1 MAKTPSQNQGAF
13 SFFDEVEK
21 VDPLPKPRKHSLKP
35 PAQIEV
41 MEESPVEAVPPA
53 KVSGDQEK
61 EPPVESADAGTVEAF
76 QEETVKKQDLEIK
89 VAEDK
94 SFISEEEV
102 SDTDETDQPDF
113 TGKVSASEDAGA
125 EIVEAFPEETVK
137 KQGSEIKEIDNQTFI
152 SEEVVSDADE
162 TDQQEFTGKI
172 PVTDPDRLFERRSTR
187 GRKSVKEHTIAAG
200 MIEMPDDEVL
210 FSKQY
215 YSMGEVTTMF
225 KENHSLIRYW
235 ESEFDILKPKK
246 NGKGDRFF
254 RPVDVKNLYLIYDLL
269 RRRKFTIEGAREY
282 LKNNKNAGE
291 RLAAVQSLEKI
302 KAFFLELKAT
312 L

>member
-21 VDPLPKPRKHSLKP
+21 VDPLPKPRKHSLRP
-35 PAQIEV
+35 PAQIEA
-41 MEESPVEAVPPA
+41 MEESPVEAVPVA
-53 KVSGDQEK
+53 KVNGDQEK
-61 EPPVESADAGTVEAF
+61 EHPVKDAGIVEAF
-76 QEETVKKQDLEIK
+76 PEDTVKKQDFETKI
-89 VAEDK
+89 ADNQQ
-94 SFISEEEV
+94 SITEEV
-102 SDTDETDQPDF
+102 MSETDQPDF
-113 TGKVSASEDAGA
+113 
-125 EIVEAFPEETVK
+125 PENV
-137 KQGSEIKEIDNQTFI
+137 
-152 SEEVVSDADE
+152 
-162 TDQQEFTGKI
+162 
-172 PVTDPDRLFERRSTR
+172 PVTEPDQLFERRSTR

-215 YSMGEVTTMF
+215 YSMGEVTAMF

-291 RLAAVQSLEKI
+291 RLAAVQSLEKM